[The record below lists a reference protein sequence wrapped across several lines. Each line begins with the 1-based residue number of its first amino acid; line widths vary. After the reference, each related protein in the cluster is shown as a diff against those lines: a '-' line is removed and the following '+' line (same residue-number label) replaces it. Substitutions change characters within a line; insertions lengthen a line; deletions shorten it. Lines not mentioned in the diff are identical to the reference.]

1 METRRKSAK
10 VVASV
15 LALAGLV
22 AFSVMGYAGSLAP
35 SAPPAPTM
43 KTLDEVEPRV
53 PIHASDLP
61 LTITESNSYY
71 LVEDINFTSTA
82 NHAITIECNDV
93 TIDLM
98 GYTLKGPDSGTK
110 CGIYM
115 NGRTNVE
122 VRNGTVRDFYYGI
135 HEDSTAGNQHRI
147 INVRAVSNTQGGIW
161 LNGSA
166 NLIKDCTVRENGTS
180 AADIVYAIYAGASST
195 VTGNTSYDNGDYAT
209 GSYVYGIYAYQGST
223 VTGNT
228 SFDNGDYATGSYVYG
243 IYARFGSTVTGNTSF
258 DNGDYATGGVYGIR
272 ADTGCT
278 VTGNTSCSNG
288 GSAGGNVHGLY
299 ASTVNTVV
307 GNTSYSNGEYAGGNV
322 YGIYL
327 GSYCLVDQNTA
338 HSNGIEAVGT
348 ATNMD
353 MGVGSCVYGINVAP

>member
-82 NHAITIECNDV
+82 NHGITIECNDV

-98 GYTLKGPDSGTK
+98 GYTLKGPDSGIQS
-110 CGIYM
+110 GIYM
-115 NGRTNVE
+115 YGRTNVE
-122 VRNGTVRDFYYGI
+122 IRNGTVRDFYRGVYESSSLGR
-135 HEDSTAGNQHRI
+135 QHRL
-147 INVRAVSNTQGGIW
+147 INVRLMSNEYYGVCLTGYG
-161 LNGSA
+161 
-166 NLIKDCTVRENGTS
+166 NLVKDCT
-180 AADIVYAIYAGASST
+180 AADNST
-195 VTGNTSYDNGDYAT
+195 
-209 GSYVYGIYAYQGST
+209 YGIYVNYGST

-228 SFDNGDYATGSYVYG
+228 AYNNVSIG
-243 IYARFGSTVTGNTSF
+243 IVIGAGSTVTGNTAYNNVPS
-258 DNGDYATGGVYGIR
+258 GISTGP
-272 ADTGCT
+272 GCT
-278 VTGNTSCSNG
+278 VTGNTAYDNG
-288 GSAGGNVHGLY
+288 TDGIYANPGCRVTGNTCYDNGYDGIFAGAG
-299 ASTVNTVV
+299 STVT
-307 GNTSYSNGEYAGGNV
+307 GNTAYNNGYSDSGTAFGIWADSGSTVTGNTAYNNAE
-322 YGIYL
+322 YGIYAV
-327 GSYCLVDQNTA
+327 SYCLVDQNTA
-338 HSNGIEAVGT
+338 HGNG
-348 ATNMD
+348 TNMVT
-353 MGVGSCVYGINVAP
+353 GTECQVGLNVAP